1 MPIMQLKLDEAKMK
15 ITLKSIGLLGK
26 KAKASAKKE
35 LGASAEDM
43 LADAQMRLRK
53 NNSIA
58 FSNLVNSGRIE
69 KNEDGYTVSFL
80 TSYAWAVEFGRKS
93 GSIVTVEELLPW
105 VKKKLR
111 INNPKMQ
118 KTVAFFV
125 SRAIFRFGT
134 KAKPF
139 FYPAYEKVIKGISER
154 IINAVMKGIK

>member
-1 MPIMQLKLDEAKMK
+1 MQIKLEEAKMK

-26 KAKASAKKE
+26 KAKESAKKE
-35 LGASAEDM
+35 LGAT
-43 LADAQMRLRK
+43 ADDILLESQKRLYK
-53 NNSIA
+53 NKSIA
-58 FSNLVNSGRIE
+58 FSNLVNSGVIE
-69 KNEDGYTVSFL
+69 EYDKGYTVAFRA
-80 TSYAWAVEFGRKS
+80 SYAWAVEFGRKA

-105 VKKKLR
+105 VKKNLR
-111 INNPKMQ
+111 LNYKKKK

-154 IINAVMKGIK
+154 IINAVMKGIR

>member
-1 MPIMQLKLDEAKMK
+1 MPIMQIKLDEAKMK

-26 KAKASAKKE
+26 KAKESAKKE
-35 LGASAEDM
+35 LGASADDILLES
-43 LADAQMRLRK
+43 QKRLYK
-53 NNSIA
+53 NKSIA
-58 FSNLVNSGRIE
+58 FSNLVNSGVIE
-69 KNEDGYTVSFL
+69 EYDKGYTVAFRA
-80 TSYAWAVEFGRKS
+80 SYAWAVEFGRKA

-111 INNPKMQ
+111 INKKKDQ
-118 KTVAFFV
+118 ERVAFFV

>member
-1 MPIMQLKLDEAKMK
+1 MQIKLDEAKMK

-26 KAKASAKKE
+26 KAKESAKKE
-35 LGASAEDM
+35 LGASADDILLES
-43 LADAQMRLRK
+43 QKRLYK
-53 NNSIA
+53 NKSIA
-58 FSNLVNSGRIE
+58 FSNLVNSGVIE
-69 KNEDGYTVSFL
+69 EYDKGYTVAFRA
-80 TSYAWAVEFGRKS
+80 SYAWAVEFGRKA

-111 INNPKMQ
+111 INTPKMQ

-154 IINAVMKGIK
+154 IINAVMKGIR

>member
-1 MPIMQLKLDEAKMK
+1 MKAALQSVSKVGKEAKAAAM
-15 ITLKSIGLLGK
+15 
-26 KAKASAKKE
+26 KE
-35 LGASAEDM
+35 LGASAEDIM
-43 LADAQMRLRK
+43 ATAEKNLRK

-58 FSNLVNSGRIE
+58 TSNLVTSGRVVRYD
-69 KNEDGYTVSFL
+69 KGFTVAFIA
-80 TSYAWAVEFGRKS
+80 SYAWAVEFGRKA

-139 FYPAYEKVIKGISER
+139 FYPAYEKVIKGISQR
-154 IINAVMKGIK
+154 IINAVMKGIR

>member
-1 MPIMQLKLDEAKMK
+1 MQIKLEEAKMK

-26 KAKASAKKE
+26 KAKESAKKE
-35 LGASAEDM
+35 LGASADDILLES
-43 LADAQMRLRK
+43 QKRLYK
-53 NNSIA
+53 NKSIA
-58 FSNLVNSGRIE
+58 FSNLVNSGVIE
-69 KNEDGYTVSFL
+69 EYDKGYTVAFRA
-80 TSYAWAVEFGRKS
+80 SYAWAVEFGRKA

-111 INNPKMQ
+111 INKKKDQ
-118 KTVAFFV
+118 ERVAFFV

-154 IINAVMKGIK
+154 IINAVMKGIR

>member
-1 MPIMQLKLDEAKMK
+1 MQIKLDEAKMK

-26 KAKASAKKE
+26 KAKESAKKE
-35 LGASAEDM
+35 LGASADDILLES
-43 LADAQMRLRK
+43 QKRLYK
-53 NNSIA
+53 NKSIA
-58 FSNLVNSGRIE
+58 FSNLVNSGVIE
-69 KNEDGYTVSFL
+69 EYDKGYTVAFRA
-80 TSYAWAVEFGRKS
+80 SYAWAVEFGRKA

>member
-1 MPIMQLKLDEAKMK
+1 MQLKLDEAKMK

-26 KAKASAKKE
+26 KAKEYAKKE
-35 LGASAEDM
+35 LGASADDILLES
-43 LADAQMRLRK
+43 QKRLYK
-53 NNSIA
+53 NKSIA
-58 FSNLVNSGRIE
+58 FSNLVNSGVIE
-69 KNEDGYTVSFL
+69 EYDKGYTVAFRA
-80 TSYAWAVEFGRKS
+80 SYAWAVEFGRKA

-111 INNPKMQ
+111 INKKKDQ
-118 KTVAFFV
+118 ERVAFFV

-154 IINAVMKGIK
+154 IINAVMKGIR

>member
-1 MPIMQLKLDEAKMK
+1 MQIKLDEAKMK

-26 KAKASAKKE
+26 KAKESAKKE
-35 LGASAEDM
+35 LGASADDILLES
-43 LADAQMRLRK
+43 QKRLYK
-53 NNSIA
+53 NKSIA
-58 FSNLVNSGRIE
+58 FSNLVNSGVIE
-69 KNEDGYTVSFL
+69 EYDKGYTVAFRA
-80 TSYAWAVEFGRKS
+80 SYAWAVEFGRKA

-111 INNPKMQ
+111 INKKKDQ
-118 KTVAFFV
+118 ERVAFFV